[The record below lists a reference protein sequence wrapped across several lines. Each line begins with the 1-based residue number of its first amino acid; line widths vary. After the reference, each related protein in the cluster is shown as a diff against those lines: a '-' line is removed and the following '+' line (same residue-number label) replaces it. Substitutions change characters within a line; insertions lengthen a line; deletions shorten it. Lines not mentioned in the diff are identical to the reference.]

1 MNPNAEAAMNSQAE
15 TVKVKQLAAVSSR
28 MLHGLEKIQLEK
40 DKAVKALALKV
51 ADPKIGVAAIESSLA
66 VEFEVRDQAL
76 LKLEEAYKT
85 ADIQADYESNLLSIL
100 KIVASQKE

>member
-1 MNPNAEAAMNSQAE
+1 MNNAQEMMESQAAQ
-15 TVKVKQLAAVSSR
+15 VQKKQNEALTAR
-28 MLHGLEKIQLEK
+28 MKHGLEKIQLEK

-66 VEFEVRDQAL
+66 VEFEVKDTAL

-85 ADIQADYESNLLSIL
+85 ADIQAEYESNLLSIL
-100 KIVASQKE
+100 KIVASRKE